1 MIKILATIGP
11 KTNNFDSISFIC
23 KYTKLLRLNG
33 SHASYKWHR
42 ETIKKIREV
51 RSDIVILLDIPGI
64 KPRTNNISDLEI
76 KKGQEVSFY
85 FGKETIK
92 EGIPLTRQLPRCK
105 TIPKNFSLND
115 GQHYFK
121 TVSLTKNLVKG
132 VSLSSFVLKTKKGL
146 NIPGAEYDE
155 NEQRNYI
162 FNFLGE
168 YGDLDVDAYGVS
180 FVQNSSIIKE
190 LKLRFPEKI
199 IISKLES
206 SQGLLN
212 IDEICNESDVIMI
225 DRGDLAAEIGVE
237 NLYKG
242 LTKISGCCKK
252 HGKSLIIATE
262 NLSTMISISQ
272 PTKSDVISL
281 GHSINV
287 GADCIMLSEETAISP
302 EHRNIIVWL
311 YNFLKNSMPYMS
323 ILSKG
328 SVWKDKGDLM
338 WSVIDNLQKD
348 LPFIVSSR
356 TGKAMQKVLSCGFED
371 VHLITDSEKTRK
383 LGLFYRQEIVV
394 TIDLEFKLKVPSKL
408 IYDYVKSN
416 IEIIFARNSI
426 ALSTFVSEPFKGALA
441 DNITFIDKK
450 RVSL

>member
-11 KTNNFDSISFIC
+11 ETNNIDSITFIS
-23 KYTKLLRLNG
+23 KYSKLLRLNG
-33 SHASYKWHR
+33 SHADHKWHSDTVR
-42 ETIKKIREV
+42 KIREV
-51 RSDIVILLDIPGI
+51 RSDAIILLDIPGI
-64 KPRTNNISDLEI
+64 KPRTNNKSNLEI
-76 KKGQEVSFY
+76 EKGQEVDFY
-85 FGKETIK
+85 YGKEIL
-92 EGIPLTRQLPRCK
+92 EGGIPLTRQLPLCK
-105 TIPKNFSLND
+105 KIPSTFSLND
-115 GQHYFK
+115 GQHFFK
-121 TVSLTKNLVKG
+121 TVSLTENLVKG
-132 VSLSSFVLKTKKGL
+132 ISLSSFSLKTKKGL
-146 NIPGAEYDE
+146 NIPGGEYDD
-155 NEQRNYI
+155 NVQRDYI
-162 FNFLGE
+162 LNFLNDFDNLE
-168 YGDLDVDAYGVS
+168 VDAYGVS
-180 FVQNSSIIKE
+180 FVQNASIIKE
-190 LKLRFPEKI
+190 LKSAYPEKI
-199 IISKLES
+199 IISKIES

-212 IDEICNESDVIMI
+212 IEEICDESDVIMI

-242 LTKISGCCKK
+242 VTKISACCKR

-287 GADCIMLSEETAISP
+287 GADCIMLSEETAISS
-302 EHRNIIVWL
+302 EYRNIIIWL
-311 YNFLKNSMPYMS
+311 YNFLKNSMPYMPT
-323 ILSKG
+323 LSKG

-338 WSVIDNLQKD
+338 WSIIDNLQKD
-348 LPFIVSSR
+348 MPFIVSSR

-371 VHLITDSEKTRK
+371 VHLITDSEKTSK
-383 LGLFYRQEIVV
+383 LGFFYRQEIII

-416 IEIIFARNSI
+416 IELIFAKNSI

-450 RVSL
+450 RLNL

>member
-11 KTNNFDSISFIC
+11 ETNNVDSITFIS
-23 KYTKLLRLNG
+23 KYAKILRLNG
-33 SHASYKWHR
+33 SHADLKWHSDTVR
-42 ETIKKIREV
+42 MIRGV
-51 RSDIVILLDIPGI
+51 SPDLIILLDIPGI
-64 KPRTNNISDLEI
+64 KPRTNNMSNLEI
-76 KKGQEVSFY
+76 KKGQEVNFY
-85 FGKETIK
+85 YGKEIS
-92 EGIPLTRQLPRCK
+92 EGGIPLTRQLPKCK
-105 TIPKNFSLND
+105 NMPSSFSLND
-115 GQHYFK
+115 GQHFFK
-121 TVSLTKNLVKG
+121 TISLTENLVKG
-132 VSLSSFVLKTKKGL
+132 ISLSSFSLETKKGL
-146 NIPGAEYDE
+146 NIPGGEYDDDV
-155 NEQRNYI
+155 QRDNI
-162 FNFLGE
+162 LNFLNDFD
-168 YGDLDVDAYGVS
+168 DLEVDAYGVS
-180 FVQNSSIIKE
+180 FVQNPSIIRE
-190 LKLRFPEKI
+190 LKSTYPEKI
-199 IISKLES
+199 IISKIES
-206 SQGLLN
+206 TQGLLN
-212 IDEICNESDVIMI
+212 TEEICDESDVIMI

-242 LTKISGCCKK
+242 VTKISACCKRY
-252 HGKSLIIATE
+252 GKSLIIATE